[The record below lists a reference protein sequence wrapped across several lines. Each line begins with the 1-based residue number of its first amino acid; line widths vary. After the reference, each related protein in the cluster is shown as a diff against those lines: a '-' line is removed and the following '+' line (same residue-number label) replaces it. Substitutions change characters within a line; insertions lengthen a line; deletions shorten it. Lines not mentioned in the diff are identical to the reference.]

1 MALQSKA
8 LIIGAG
14 PAGLTAA
21 YQLLTETNIKPVIF
35 EAGTQVGGISRTVNY
50 KGNRIDIGGHRFF
63 SKNIEAQKLW
73 FSLMS
78 KQSAPALDDLL
89 LNREKKFV
97 GINADPQKEDRV
109 MLLRSRVSRIFYLR
123 KFFDYPISLKLET
136 FTNMGLV
143 RTVRAGLGYFVVLF
157 YKRKEK
163 SLEDFYINRFGKPL
177 YKMFFEDYT
186 QKVWGIHPSQIS
198 PDWGAQRI
206 KGISII
212 SLLRGIL
219 QNSLLGKTAKQETSL
234 IEVFYYPKFGPGQYW
249 EIVADEI
256 IKLGGEIHLNSPV
269 VGIEFSG
276 KKIVSCEVQ
285 TAEGVQNYSG
295 DYFFNS
301 MALKDFFA
309 CLKGEVLVELRNI
322 AQELPYRDFITV
334 GLLLKKLSLKNTT
347 SIKTL
352 GELVP
357 DNWIY
362 IQEADVKI
370 GRLQIFNNW
379 SPYMVK
385 DLQNTVWIGL
395 EYFCQEG
402 DELWKKSEKDF
413 LDFAIGELIKIDVIK
428 KEDVLDAVQIKV
440 KKAYPAYFGTYNQF
454 SQIKDFLCS
463 FENLFCIGRNGQHR
477 YNNMDHSMVTA
488 IEAVRILNG
497 KSNHNTLWN
506 VNTEEDYH
514 ETKQSN

>member
-1 MALQSKA
+1 MASQPKA
-8 LIIGAG
+8 LILGAG

-21 YQLLTETNIKPVIF
+21 YKLLKETNIKPIIF
-35 EAGTQVGGISRTVNY
+35 EAGTQVGGISRTVNF

-63 SKNIEAQKLW
+63 SKNNEAQELW
-73 FSLMS
+73 FSLLS

-89 LNREKKFV
+89 LKREKKFE
-97 GINADPQKEDRV
+97 GTNADPEREDRV

-136 FTNMGLV
+136 FTHMGLV
-143 RTVRAGLGYFVVLF
+143 RTFLAGLGYFVVLF

-177 YKMFFEDYT
+177 YKMFFEGYT
-186 QKVWGIHPSQIS
+186 EKVWGIHPSKIS
-198 PDWGAQRI
+198 PEWGAQRV
-206 KGISII
+206 KGVSIL
-212 SLLRGIL
+212 SLLW
-219 QNSLLGKTAKQETSL
+219 GKAKKRETSL
-234 IEVFYYPKFGPGQYW
+234 IEEFYYPKFGPGQYW
-249 EIVADEI
+249 ETVADEI
-256 IKLGGEIHLNSPV
+256 IKLGGEIHLNSSV

-276 KKIVSCEVQ
+276 KKILSCDVQ
-285 TAEGVQNYSG
+285 TARGMESYSG
-295 DYFFNS
+295 DHFFNS
-301 MALKDFFA
+301 MALKDFFE
-309 CLKGEVLVELRNI
+309 CLKGEVPSELRHI
-322 AQELPYRDFITV
+322 AQKLPYRDFITV
-334 GLLLKKLSLKNTT
+334 GLLLNKLSIKNTT

-352 GELVP
+352 RELVP

-362 IQEADVKI
+362 IQEPDVKI

-402 DELWKKSEKDF
+402 DELWKKTEKDF
-413 LDFAIGELIKIDVIK
+413 LDFAIEELVKIDVIK

-440 KKAYPAYFGTYNQF
+440 KKAYPAYFGTYHQF
-454 SQIKDFLCS
+454 SSIKDFLCS

-488 IEAVRILNG
+488 IEAVRIING
-497 KSNHNTLWN
+497 KSDQNTLWN

-514 ETKQSN
+514 ETNKSS